1 GQGAKRA
8 AGSHAGTPGHHR
20 RRDLPPAQPL
30 PGAGDSKSSGTG
42 GHLSPARSANRPL
55 HDESNGELPQPRR
68 GARHSGRDGH
78 LRPSAQH
85 PARRLRAANHQRP
98 PRRELP
104 VRGRQDPQLHRRPGA
119 RHASAPFLL
128 AEPQRL
134 HSNWRIP
141 ARYHQPHPGRA
152 RHRIFERPALRDPP
166 GRQDHR
172 PGCVAS
178 PRRRDLRSGS
188 GKHHARRRDSQDSRR
203 AAGALNMPEDSSK
216 STKTIM
222 SGMRQ
227 LEIRTRRM
235 VNDSL
240 AGEYH
245 SVFKGRGMDFDEVR
259 EYTPGDEVR
268 TIDWNVTARA
278 GRPFVK
284 KFTEERELTILLLVD
299 ISASGNFGSS
309 RLSKRDL
316 AAELASVLAFSAI
329 RNSDKV
335 GLLMYTDR
343 VERYLP
349 PKKGRRHV
357 LRVVRDILYHTPE
370 GRGTDSVK
378 ALDVVNHVLH
388 RRAIVFLISDFQA
401 PGDPVR
407 ARLELRRAMRQTN
420 RRHDLI
426 AVQIEDPRERE
437 LPNVGVLALE
447 DAETGE
453 IVELDTASAAVRKRF
468 NELSV
473 ARARRLVNDF
483 RAEGVDTL
491 ELKTDAPYMAP
502 LQRFFKTRERR
513 RV

>member
-1 GQGAKRA
+1 M
-8 AGSHAGTPGHHR
+8 
-20 RRDLPPAQPL
+20 PA
-30 PGAGDSKSSGTG
+30 DTT
-42 GHLSPARSANRPL
+42 
-55 HDESNGELPQPRR
+55 
-68 GARHSGRDGH
+68 
-78 LRPSAQH
+78 
-85 PARRLRAANHQRP
+85 
-98 PRRELP
+98 
-104 VRGRQDPQLHRRPGA
+104 
-119 RHASAPFLL
+119 
-128 AEPQRL
+128 
-134 HSNWRIP
+134 
-141 ARYHQPHPGRA
+141 
-152 RHRIFERPALRDPP
+152 
-166 GRQDHR
+166 
-172 PGCVAS
+172 
-178 PRRRDLRSGS
+178 
-188 GKHHARRRDSQDSRR
+188 
-203 AAGALNMPEDSSK
+203 K
-216 STKTIM
+216 STKAIM

-259 EYTPGDEVR
+259 EYSPGDEVR

-299 ISASGNFGSS
+299 ISASGNFGSAA
-309 RLSKRDL
+309 LSKRDL
-316 AAELASVLAFSAI
+316 AAELASLLAFSAI

-370 GRGTDSVK
+370 GRGTDTVK
-378 ALDVVNHVLH
+378 ALDVANHVLH
-388 RRAIVFLISDFQA
+388 RRAIVFLISDFQS
-401 PGDPVR
+401 PGDPAVMR
-407 ARLELRRAMRQTN
+407 AELRRAMRQTN

-426 AVQIEDPRERE
+426 AVQVADPREKE

-447 DAETGE
+447 DAESGE
-453 IVELDTASAAVRKRF
+453 IIELDTADAAVRRRF
-468 NELSV
+468 NELALERSK
-473 ARARRLVNDF
+473 RMVNDF
-483 RAEGVDTL
+483 RSEGVDTL
-491 ELKTDAPYMAP
+491 ELKTDAPYMAA